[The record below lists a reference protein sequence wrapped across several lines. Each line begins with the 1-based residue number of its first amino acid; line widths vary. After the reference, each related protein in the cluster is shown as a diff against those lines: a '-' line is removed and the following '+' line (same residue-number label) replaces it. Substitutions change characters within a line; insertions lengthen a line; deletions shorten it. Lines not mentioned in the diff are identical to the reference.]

1 MGHGQDILIF
11 YCFLFFVH
19 SQYHEKYSE
28 PLFVCIRYNNYET
41 VLRSLLNTMNTS
53 EAIRERKSVRA
64 FRREGVS
71 RELIEKVLDT
81 AKHAPSGA
89 NSQPWQVAVVTGKTK
104 EKITDALINEFRSG
118 KGEDRD
124 YDYYPSKWMEP
135 FRTRRIACG
144 IQLYD
149 TLGIARKDREGR
161 MAQWES
167 NYRGFDAPVILFF
180 FLDPSLAI
188 GSYMDSGM
196 FIQSVMLAAIDEGLA
211 TCPQAALSGYTKV
224 VKEILGYP
232 EETILLC
239 GMALGYEEKGAL
251 VNSYRTPREEVQ
263 DFTQFF
269 D

>member
-1 MGHGQDILIF
+1 MIA
-11 YCFLFFVH
+11 
-19 SQYHEKYSE
+19 
-28 PLFVCIRYNNYET
+28 
-41 VLRSLLNTMNTS
+41 MNTS

-64 FRREGVS
+64 FTSEKVS
-71 RELIEKVLDT
+71 QELIERVLDT
-81 AKHAPSGA
+81 ARYAPSGA

-104 EKITDALINEFRSG
+104 EKITTALIDEFRSG
-118 KGEDRD
+118 KGEERD
-124 YDYYPSKWMEP
+124 YEYYPSKWKEP
-135 FRTRRIACG
+135 FKTRRIACG

-161 MAQWES
+161 MAQWEA

-196 FIQSVMLAAIDEGLA
+196 FLQSVMLAALDEGLA
-211 TCPQAALSGYTKV
+211 TCPQAALSGYAGV
-224 VKEILGYP
+224 VKKILGYA
-232 EETILLC
+232 EDTILLC

-251 VNSYRTPREEVQ
+251 VNSYRTPREQVQ
-263 DFTQFF
+263 DFTTFF

>member
-1 MGHGQDILIF
+1 
-11 YCFLFFVH
+11 
-19 SQYHEKYSE
+19 
-28 PLFVCIRYNNYET
+28 
-41 VLRSLLNTMNTS
+41 MNTS

-64 FRREGVS
+64 FTKDEVS
-71 RELIEKVLDT
+71 RELIVKVLDT
-81 AKHAPSGA
+81 ARYAPSGA

-104 EKITDALINEFRSG
+104 EKLGKALIDEFKSG

-124 YDYYPSKWMEP
+124 YDYYPGKWMEP
-135 FRTRRIACG
+135 FKSRRIACG

-161 MAQWES
+161 MAQWEA

-180 FLDPSLAI
+180 FLDSSLAI

-196 FIQSVMLAAIDEGLA
+196 FLQSVMLAALDEGLA

-239 GMALGYEEKGAL
+239 GMALGFEDKDAL
-251 VNSYRTPREEVQ
+251 VNSYRTPREEVK

-269 D
+269 E

>member
-1 MGHGQDILIF
+1 M
-11 YCFLFFVH
+11 
-19 SQYHEKYSE
+19 
-28 PLFVCIRYNNYET
+28 T
-41 VLRSLLNTMNTS
+41 AMNTS

-64 FRREGVS
+64 FTRDEVS
-71 RELIEKVLDT
+71 RELIERVLDT
-81 AKHAPSGA
+81 ARHAPSGA

-104 EKITDALINEFRSG
+104 KKIAEALINEFRSG

-124 YDYYPSKWMEP
+124 YDYYPSKWKEP
-135 FRTRRIACG
+135 FKARRIDCG

-161 MAQWES
+161 MAQWEA

-180 FLDPSLAI
+180 FLDSSLAI

-196 FIQSVMLAAIDEGLA
+196 FLQSVMLAAIDEGLS

-224 VKEILGYP
+224 VKDILGYP
-232 EETILLC
+232 DDTILLC
-239 GMALGYEEKGAL
+239 GMALGYEEKDAL

-263 DFTQFF
+263 NFTKFF
-269 D
+269 I